1 MIEIKIQ
8 NDSKNELPDYATPGS
23 SGFDLRANVA
33 RPIVLLPGKRAI
45 IPTGLHFDI
54 PEGYEV
60 QVRSRSGLAYKYGVF
75 VLNGIGTVDQDFKD
89 EVCVILCNLGD
100 QPFEI
105 KQGDRIAQGVIM
117 KVEKVNITGVDVIS
131 RDGDRGGGFGHTGI
145 E

>member
-75 VLNGIGTVDQDFKD
+75 VLNGIGTVDS
-89 EVCVILCNLGD
+89 
-100 QPFEI
+100 
-105 KQGDRIAQGVIM
+105 KQ
-117 KVEKVNITGVDVIS
+117 
-131 RDGDRGGGFGHTGI
+131 
-145 E
+145 

>member
-54 PEGYEV
+54 PEGYEL

-75 VLNGIGTVDQDFKD
+75 VLNGVGTVDCDFKD